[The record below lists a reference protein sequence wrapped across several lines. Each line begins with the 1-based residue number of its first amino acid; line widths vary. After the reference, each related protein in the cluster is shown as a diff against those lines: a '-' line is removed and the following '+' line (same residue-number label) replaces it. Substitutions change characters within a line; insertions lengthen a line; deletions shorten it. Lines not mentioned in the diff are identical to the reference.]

1 MEKMTAV
8 MIAKALDGLTTRAA
22 VIAQNIANV
31 NSQSYAPK
39 KVSFEAALG
48 EAAKIGPNA
57 VAKVEPQ
64 VSLVDAKFGTS
75 DIRLDLEMASAS
87 HTAMRYAALV
97 DMLNRQMQL
106 TRLAIRGGQ

>member
-31 NSQSYAPK
+31 NSQSYSPK
-39 KVSFEAALG
+39 RVSFEDALRA
-48 EAAKIGPNA
+48 AAKDGPAA
-57 VAKVEPQ
+57 VARVEPRI
-64 VSLVDAKFGTS
+64 STVDSKLGTS
-75 DIRLDLEMASAS
+75 DIRLDLEMAGAS

>member
-1 MEKMTAV
+1 MEKMTAI
-8 MIAKALDGLTTRAA
+8 MIAKALDGLATRAT

-31 NSQSYAPK
+31 NSQNFSPK
-39 KVSFEAALG
+39 KVSFEDALRAAS
-48 EAAKIGPNA
+48 KDGPAA
-57 VAKVEPQ
+57 VARVEPHI
-64 VSLVDAKFGTS
+64 STVDNKLGSS
-75 DIRLDLEMASAS
+75 DIRLDLEMARAS